1 MHHSPIERL
10 FNKAIEHQAKGA
22 FDKAVTAWR
31 GILLNQPD
39 YLPALNNLGI
49 ALRHLGRIAESE
61 AVLRTGIE
69 RHPENPDL
77 YISLGQT
84 LLSWGLNDAAIQS
97 LQTAIAL
104 NPSKTAAHFDLGVI
118 YVERGDTAAAEA
130 SFQSTLVLE
139 SHHGAALA
147 ALGDIKKSSGDL
159 VAAVDLY
166 ARAHAADP
174 DNASIETRLGIALL
188 TAGDRTAGLPHY
200 DARWQ
205 TGSLPS
211 RDPGLPLWEGGPL
224 SGRRLLVRSEQ
235 GLSMTLQFVRLL
247 KLIQDADETENRIIL
262 ECQSELV
269 EILNGTRWLDAV
281 VAAGEDLP
289 AADVWAPM
297 GSLLRLMGSRLLG
310 NDLDAV
316 GDPVPYL
323 RPDPAALAPWRQ
335 RLPKDGLTI
344 GIAWSGGIPLLQK
357 TRNTIPLRAFAP
369 LAALPGVKLLSLQK
383 GEGRREIATCG
394 FPVIDLDTELDAYG
408 GAFVDSAAL
417 ITALPLVVSGD
428 TPIAHLTGALGKPV
442 WAALSPSPDWVWGI
456 EGEET
461 PWYPS
466 MTVFR
471 RARGHDWVDVFS
483 AMAAQIQQ
491 MRSMVGRTPG
501 GTI

>member
-1 MHHSPIERL
+1 MLHSPLERL
-10 FNKAIEHQAKGA
+10 FNKAIEYQAKGA
-22 FDKAVTAWR
+22 FDNAVTAWR

-69 RHPENPDL
+69 RHPESPDL

-84 LLSWGLNDAAIQS
+84 LQSWGLDDAAIQS
-97 LQTAIAL
+97 LQTAITL
-104 NPSKTAAHFDLGVI
+104 NPSKIAAHYDLGVI
-118 YVERGDTAAAEA
+118 YLGRGDAAAAEA
-130 SFQSTLVLE
+130 SFQSTLVLDA
-139 SHHGAALA
+139 HHGPALA

-159 VAAVDLY
+159 IASVDLY
-166 ARAHAADP
+166 TRAHAADP

-188 TAGDRTAGLPHY
+188 TAGDRVGGLPHY

-205 TGSLPS
+205 TGILPS
-211 RDPGLPLWEGGPL
+211 CDPGLPLWEGGPL

-235 GLSMTLQFVRLL
+235 GLGMTLQFVRLL
-247 KLIQDADETENRIIL
+247 KLIQEADETESRIIL
-262 ECQSELV
+262 ECQPELL
-269 EILNGTRWLDAV
+269 EILNGTRWLDTV
-281 VAAGEDLP
+281 VAAGRDLP

-310 NDLDAV
+310 DDLKAV

-335 RLPKDGLTI
+335 RLPKDELTI
-344 GIAWSGGIPLLQK
+344 GIAWSGGIPLLQSI
-357 TRNTIPLRAFAP
+357 RNAVPLRAFAP
-369 LAALPGVKLLSLQK
+369 LAALPGVTLVSLQK

-394 FPVIDLDTELDAYG
+394 FPVVDLDAELDAYG

-417 ITALPLVVSGD
+417 ITALPLVIAGD
-428 TPIAHLTGALGKPV
+428 TPIAHLAGALGKPV
-442 WAALSPSPDWVWGI
+442 WTALSPSPDWVWGN

-471 RARGHDWVDVFS
+471 RTRGHDWTDVFS
-483 AMAAQIQQ
+483 AMAAHMEQ
-491 MRSMVGRTPG
+491 MRSMAGRTPG
-501 GTI
+501 GTL